1 MVNKILVNN
10 NDRIKVIE
18 KNYNK
23 ILGKSLDKNKLE
35 QVKDTTKILE
45 DSQDYNFGFP
55 TPYQNRTGTSHFSVI
70 S

>member
-55 TPYQNRTGTSHFSVI
+55 TPYQNKIGTL
-70 S
+70 

>member
-35 QVKDTTKILE
+35 
-45 DSQDYNFGFP
+45 
-55 TPYQNRTGTSHFSVI
+55 
-70 S
+70 